1 MALSTIA
8 TIATIAAAATSI
20 GGTIYASQQKGPT
33 QPDGA
38 SSSKKVAMAQAMAL
52 PDQLKLQQLMQQ
64 GGKGTVNM
72 PAHEREE
79 DFYWVKGGSGNE
91 YDEKK
96 GLLGRAAM
104 GADPIGGTI
113 MSVFG
118 ANKQRT
124 VWNPVPKSEWGPGGQ
139 FEGQDPPPWGGGK
152 RTIQVPEGPQEVD
165 FSGFGTADIEGKKA
179 RDQADLELSLGQK
192 YGKDFAELARQNQE
206 LADPLGTQARAKQFE
221 LMQKEMPVSPLSGT
235 LDEQIRGQLEAG
247 RGLDASSRELM
258 DKAVADA
265 AASRGGGASSEE
277 VTGSMSTGAE
287 GQRRLEEAL
296 HKSQGFMSS
305 GQTPEDIAFKRNQQ
319 MEANLGAFISG
330 QTPQSQFG
338 NISRANQ
345 GATPVTGAQP
355 NATMPNNA
363 GAVGS
368 NYSTAGFAANANTA
382 ANSTN
387 SLFAGLS
394 SLLTGIGSL
403 KKKTG

>member
-1 MALSTIA
+1 
-8 TIATIAAAATSI
+8 
-20 GGTIYASQQKGPT
+20 
-33 QPDGA
+33 
-38 SSSKKVAMAQAMAL
+38 
-52 PDQLKLQQLMQQ
+52 
-64 GGKGTVNM
+64 
-72 PAHEREE
+72 
-79 DFYWVKGGSGNE
+79 
-91 YDEKK
+91 
-96 GLLGRAAM
+96 
-104 GADPIGGTI
+104 
-113 MSVFG
+113 
-118 ANKQRT
+118 
-124 VWNPVPKSEWGPGGQ
+124 
-139 FEGQDPPPWGGGK
+139 
-152 RTIQVPEGPQEVD
+152 VD
-165 FSGFGTADIEGKKA
+165 FSGFGTADIEGKAA

-221 LMQKEMPVSPLSGT
+221 LMQKDMPVSPLSKT

-247 RGLDASSRELM
+247 RGLDAGSRELM

-265 AASRGGGASSEE
+265 AVSRGGGASAAE

-319 MEANLGAFISG
+319 MEANLGAFIAG

-345 GATPVTGAQP
+345 GATPVTGAQQ

-403 KKKTG
+403 KKTTG